1 MYETILAFCFAIN
14 IGGQPTNPCW
24 MGKEETRFSTI
35 EECEFYAERREAFV
49 AQDIAKNYDVP
60 PVVSVQCGPVAG
72 RGS

>member
-60 PVVSVQCGPVAG
+60 PVVSVQCGPVQG

>member
-60 PVVSVQCGPVAG
+60 PVVSVQCGPVKG